1 MMYVHHDGLMY
12 DVHTS
17 SPTITEG
24 GPMII
29 GIVNGKGGVGKT
41 TTAIYLATSFAQRGH
56 KVIVIDLD
64 LQGSASD
71 WADRAEASGAP
82 LPFPVEVSNL
92 KRLPR
97 TVSAA
102 TPDTIIILDTPPGD
116 ARSIDAAIETSEFV
130 IVPTQA
136 SSIEVARVW
145 ETLPSLS
152 GVPFGVLITAARLGT
167 RNLEEVA
174 EVLRSQ
180 EIPLFDTRIPM
191 REAIRDSFGAVPLKS
206 EGYDDVAREILEA
219 IQ

>member
-1 MMYVHHDGLMY
+1 
-12 DVHTS
+12 
-17 SPTITEG
+17 
-24 GPMII
+24 MII

-41 TTAIYLATSFAQRGH
+41 TTAIYLAKSFTDLGH
-56 KVIVIDLD
+56 KVTVIDLD

-71 WADRAEASGAP
+71 WADRAEATGAP
-82 LPFPVEVSNL
+82 LPFLVEVSNL

-97 TVSAA
+97 TAA
-102 TPDTIIILDTPPGD
+102 AAGKDTIVILDTPPGD
-116 ARSIDAAIETSEFV
+116 ARSIDAAIEASDFV

-145 ETLPSLS
+145 ETLPSLN

-167 RNLEEVA
+167 RNLEDVT
-174 EVLRSQ
+174 EVLKGQ

-191 REAIRDSFGAVPLKS
+191 RETIRDAFGAVPAKD
-206 EGYDDVAREILEA
+206 EGYDDIAQEILEA

>member
-1 MMYVHHDGLMY
+1 
-12 DVHTS
+12 
-17 SPTITEG
+17 
-24 GPMII
+24 MII

-41 TTAIYLATSFAQRGH
+41 TTAIYLAKSFSDKGYEA
-56 KVIVIDLD
+56 IVIDLD

-71 WADRAEASGAP
+71 WADRAEASGTP

-97 TVSAA
+97 TISVAGNE
-102 TPDTIIILDTPPGD
+102 PVIIIDTPPGD
-116 ARSIDAAIETSEFV
+116 ARSIDAAIDASDFI

-167 RNLEEVA
+167 RNLEDVT
-174 EVLRSQ
+174 EVLKNQ
-180 EIPLFDTRIPM
+180 KVPLFDARIPM
-191 REAIRDSFGAVPLKS
+191 RESIRDSFGTIPPKN
-206 EGYDDVAREILEA
+206 EGYEYIAQEILEA
-219 IQ
+219 LQ